1 MSAAAG
7 NISTDNQAGV
17 VRATLGNGLK
27 VVIVRNALAPVVAT
41 TVNYLV
47 GADETPPGFP
57 GTAHALEHMMFRGSP
72 GLSADQLAAIG
83 SLMGGNFN
91 ADTRQTVTQYL
102 FTVPAGDLDAALHI
116 EALRMRGLLATEQ
129 DWGRERGAI
138 EQEVAQDLSNPT
150 YVLYAKLRATMFRGT
165 PYARDAL
172 GTRTSFDRT
181 TGAMLKSFHDR
192 WYAPNNAILVI
203 VGNVDPLTTLSKVT
217 GLFGGIPAK
226 QLPQRPKLKL
236 QPVVPHRLSLPT
248 DLPSGMQIIALRM
261 PGLDDPDYAAAEVLA
276 DVLGS
281 RRGQLYGLVPQGK
294 ALDADFEFDPLPK
307 SSLAYSMLAFPAGG
321 DAKALETQARAI
333 LAKIARDGVPPGL
346 VAAAKLQERR
356 SAEFQKNSISGL
368 AMVWS
373 EALAV
378 DGLNSPDDDL
388 ARIDKVT
395 VEDVNRV
402 ARKYLDLN
410 HAVTAVLTPQ
420 GSGKAISS
428 RGFGGQE
435 NLSLGKTKPAPLP
448 DWAQPLLSHL
458 TVPESTVHPV
468 VTKLANGITLIVQ
481 PENVSD
487 TVSVYGHIKNRP
499 ELEVPKGK
507 EGVAQILE
515 ELFPYGTQRF
525 DRIAFQQA
533 LDAIGAGEH
542 AGTDFS
548 VQALAHSFDH
558 AVELLAD
565 NELHPALPEPAFN
578 VVRQQISQAVAG
590 QIKSPAYLSG
600 RAFLAALFPS
610 NDPTL
615 REVLPKTVGA
625 VTLADT
631 REYYRSAFRPDL
643 TTIVV
648 IGKVTPEH
656 ARAVIEKYFGGW
668 TATGPRPATDLPPV
682 PLNAQTVSAV
692 PDASR
697 VQDNVT
703 LGETLALT
711 RSNPDYYA
719 LALGNGVL
727 GGAFYSTRLSRDI
740 RKNAGLVYSIQSQLN
755 VGKTRGVYLVG
766 YACDPQNVSKVQNM
780 VMREL
785 DEMQRTAVPAGE
797 LQRAKVLLLQRI
809 ALGEESVGGIAQGII
824 ERRLLDLPLD
834 EPAIAARR
842 YLGLDAKDVQ
852 AAFVK
857 WVRPNDWVRVSQGP
871 VPQ

>member
-1 MSAAAG
+1 MNNMFARRIPLRVGSSAALALVASAFFAITAAAG
-7 NISTDNQAGV
+7 TIATDDQAGV

-72 GLSADQLAAIG
+72 GLSADQLADIG

-102 FTVPAGDLDAALHI
+102 FTVPADDLDAALHI
-116 EALRMRGLLATEQ
+116 EALRMRGLLATDQ
-129 DWGRERGAI
+129 DWDHERGAI

-150 YVLYAKLRATMFRGT
+150 YVLYAKLRATMFSGT

-172 GTRTSFDRT
+172 GTRTSFDKT
-181 TGAMLKSFHDR
+181 TGSMLKSFHDR

-203 VGNVDPLTTLSKVT
+203 VGNVDPQATLSKVT
-217 GLFGGIPAK
+217 ELFGAIPAK
-226 QLPQRPKLKL
+226 QLPQRPEMQL
-236 QPVVPHRLSLPT
+236 QPVVPHQLSLPT
-248 DLPSGMQIIALRM
+248 DLPSGLQIIALRM

-281 RRGQLYGLVPQGK
+281 RRGELYGLVPKGK
-294 ALDADFEFDPLPK
+294 ALGADFEFDPLPK

-321 DAKALETQARAI
+321 DAKALESQARAI
-333 LAKIARDGVPPGL
+333 LAKIARDGVSPEL

-395 VEDVNRV
+395 VDDVNRV
-402 ARKYLDLN
+402 ARKYLDLD

-420 GSGKAISS
+420 GSGKPISA

-435 NLSLGKTKPAPLP
+435 NLSTGKTKPTPLP

-458 TVPESTVHPV
+458 AVPESTVHPI
-468 VTKLANGITLIVQ
+468 VTKLANGISLIVQ
-481 PENVSD
+481 PEDVSD

-499 ELEVPKGK
+499 ELQVPKGK
-507 EGVAQILE
+507 EGVAQVLD
-515 ELFPYGTQRF
+515 ELFSYGTQHL
-525 DRIAFQQA
+525 DRVAFQQA

-548 VQALAHSFDH
+548 VQTLADSFDR

-578 VVRQQISQAVAG
+578 VVRRQIAQTVAG
-590 QIKSPAYLSG
+590 QLKSPNYLSG

-610 NDPTL
+610 GDPTL
-615 REVLPKTVGA
+615 RETVPETVDA
-625 VTLADT
+625 VTLADM
-631 REYYRSAFRPDL
+631 RDYYRSAFRPDL

-648 IGKVTPEH
+648 IGNVTPQR
-656 ARAVIEKYFGGW
+656 AKAVIEKYFGGW
-668 TATGPRPATDLPPV
+668 TVTGPRPATDLPPV
-682 PLNAQTVSAV
+682 PLNPQTVSAV
-692 PDASR
+692 PDSSR
-697 VQDNVT
+697 VQDNVM

-719 LALGNGVL
+719 LELGNSVL

-766 YACDPQNVSKVQNM
+766 YACDPQNVSKVQHM
-780 VMREL
+780 VM
-785 DEMQRTAVPAGE
+785 
-797 LQRAKVLLLQRI
+797 
-809 ALGEESVGGIAQGII
+809 QG
-824 ERRLLDLPLD
+824 
-834 EPAIAARR
+834 ARR
-842 YLGLDAKDVQ
+842 HAEDA
-852 AAFVK
+852 
-857 WVRPNDWVRVSQGP
+857 GP
-871 VPQ
+871 AR